1 MSQRNVKPQ
10 TVLKQIDLLVDIA
23 DLLIKTADICLA
35 LLDAVIADT
44 PSYRGSSPSKSFI
57 TVVFPLLLSPQTAYF
72 PPETKEKS
80 RSVKICFSP

>member
-1 MSQRNVKPQ
+1 MLSQRNVKPQ

-44 PSYRGSSPSKSFI
+44 P
-57 TVVFPLLLSPQTAYF
+57 LLSGKQPQQ
-72 PPETKEKS
+72 KLHHS
-80 RSVKICFSP
+80 GFSAAALAADGIFSA